1 MACSCLPSLTDHH
14 IDNAESVPRAVA
26 SGSLSIGLLIGTR
39 SLPLAALIRR
49 RGARLTLQ
57 CDEGKDLL
65 MQSSYLPAKFLS
77 IWPRVQLARNSTSPE
92 IRFVRVNGLTTYL

>member
-14 IDNAESVPRAVA
+14 IDDAESVPRAVA

-49 RGARLTLQ
+49 CQ
-57 CDEGKDLL
+57 CDDLSERVGKNMPYFMRDIAHEIWRV
-65 MQSSYLPAKFLS
+65 SSGLQVDQNGEFHPALGFAH
-77 IWPRVQLARNSTSPE
+77 IQ
-92 IRFVRVNGLTTYL
+92 